1 MKKSCMWLA
10 VACIA
15 GSTAAFAA
23 DAEPVER
30 LIVIRNGHFYPD
42 VVEVPAHQRIRL
54 VIRNEGPGPEEFEST
69 TLAKETVL
77 AEGVTRKLMLAPQN
91 PGEHAFFGEF
101 HLDTAKG
108 KLIVRP

>member
-1 MKKSCMWLA
+1 MKHSIILMA
-10 VACIA
+10 FIAMTGACPAMA
-15 GSTAAFAA
+15 G

-30 LIVIRNGHFYPD
+30 VIVIRNGHFYPD

-77 AEGVTRKLMLAPQN
+77 AEGVTRKLVLAPQN

-108 KLIVRP
+108 RLIVRP